1 MPGIIELEESVKN
14 CPFDGFMLQKIIY
27 FSRQLDLDTD
37 EEGENL
43 KDRYICMHC
52 GYEALFLSPVAIQD
66 ILNEVKE
73 SLPNKAELLD
83 QKEKMRDS
91 RRNHVRIKR
100 MRMKEEE
107 EESIRT

>member
-1 MPGIIELEESVKN
+1 MPTIIDLETTAKL
-14 CPFDGFMLQKIIY
+14 CPFDAQPLKKIIY

-37 EEGENL
+37 EDGNNL
-43 KDRYICMHC
+43 KDRYVCMTC
-52 GYEALFLSPVAIQD
+52 GYEALFLSPVARQD
-66 ILNEVKE
+66 IVNDVKE

-91 RRNHVRIKR
+91 RRNHVRIMR
-100 MRMKEEE
+100 RMK